1 MRPILRPGTHV
12 LSRADGALQVGLD
25 PERALLLPDS
35 APVRGALSRLTGPDR
50 SPADPDD
57 GTLAFLDRHGQLLDE
72 GDLLPLLRPG
82 DPRTHAAAALARSRG
97 TGSAAVW
104 RS

>member
-50 SPADPDD
+50 SPAD
-57 GTLAFLDRHGQLLDE
+57 
-72 GDLLPLLRPG
+72 
-82 DPRTHAAAALARSRG
+82 
-97 TGSAAVW
+97 
-104 RS
+104 